1 MTISNNVS
9 KNIFLISDT
18 HLHHAN
24 IIKYCHRPYKTAEE
38 MDTDII
44 QKWNS
49 VVGPNDIVWHLGDF
63 AFFKRTKEQC
73 ETNKELIR
81 MLNGT
86 IHLVLGNH
94 DRHVDNRLLF
104 WYNMGFGKVYDKPLL
119 FMDNYILSHEPL
131 LTKNKI
137 DLTYHPKLKNIH
149 GHVHNSNADYYLM
162 TKEEQKK
169 FDEEHPDFGHTPD
182 ITKHSFNVSI
192 EVIDYRPIPFELVVE
207 KMKNA

>member
-1 MTISNNVS
+1 
-9 KNIFLISDT
+9 
-18 HLHHAN
+18 
-24 IIKYCHRPYKTAEE
+24 
-38 MDTDII
+38 MDADII

-73 ETNKELIR
+73 EINKELIR
-81 MLNGT
+81 ILNGT

-104 WYNMGFGKVYDKPLL
+104 WYNMGFGKVYDKPIL

-137 DLTYHPKLKNIH
+137 DLTYHPTLKNIF
-149 GHVHNSNADYYLM
+149 GHVHNSNADFYALP
-162 TKEEQKK
+162 EEDKK
-169 FDEEHPDFGHTPD
+169 HWNEDDPKYRPIPD

-192 EVIDYRPIPFELVVE
+192 EVIDYKPIPFELVVE